1 MDMPAFFASIDEKI
15 QISIHTIYSGIKSN
29 IQTTYK
35 RENSLTKRSYMKF
48 NNRASTTNQT
58 INNEGAKAYK
68 MSPEVELYTA
78 VVTSSLSNKFYESSE
93 KRIQR
98 IKLLMQ
104 RVSPE
109 FIAKLAIYARE
120 EMYLRSIPLVLT
132 VELARIHSG
141 DSLVKN
147 TVARV
152 VKRADEITEL
162 LAYYQLANS
171 RTGLKKLNKISK
183 QIQKGLSIA
192 FNKFDEYQFAKYNRA
207 TEIKIKDALFLV
219 HPKAK
224 DEAQQELFN
233 KIVADTLETPYTWE
247 VELSNLGQA
256 VLLTKEARSLAV
268 KEKWEELID
277 SRKLGYM
284 AMLRNLR
291 NILHAAV
298 SEQHIEK
305 VTAFL
310 SDEYQVQRSRQL
322 PVRFLSAY
330 RELEILNLKNKKYI
344 LSALETA
351 VSISVKN
358 IKGLDS
364 DTKVLLAS
372 DVSGSMYSPISPKSK
387 VRNYDIGLLLSML
400 LHSQSENVVTGI
412 FGDSWETV
420 NLPREKVLK
429 NTTELNKM
437 EGKVGYSTNGFKV
450 IEYLNKGEIVLDK
463 IMIFTDAQLWNSFSD
478 SSQTI
483 EKEWKFYKKNVAPK
497 AKLYLFDLTGYGQSP
512 LKNLHNDVHIIAGWS
527 DKIFEVLDAISE
539 GKSAIDKINSIRLY
553 E

>member
-1 MDMPAFFASIDEKI
+1 
-15 QISIHTIYSGIKSN
+15 
-29 IQTTYK
+29 
-35 RENSLTKRSYMKF
+35 MKF

-98 IKLLMQ
+98 IKLLMR

-233 KIVADTLETPYTWE
+233 KIVAGTLETPYTWE

-463 IMIFTDAQLWNSFSD
+463 VMIFTDAQLWNSFSD